1 MSKVVS
7 MRLKDDQFE
16 RLKRAARR
24 MGRTPSES
32 AARILDEAFRENE
45 FVWIEFRDSAS
56 GRQPYL
62 KGTRLPIWQIS
73 WIARGY
79 GNDVDKT
86 AEHFDLTK
94 HQVLAALGYASAYPG
109 EIEDAIADNQPSLE
123 ELKHLI
129 PWLEVT
135 TIRDDDEDPP

>member
-32 AARILDEAFRENE
+32 AARILEEALRQDE

-62 KGTRLPIWQIS
+62 KGTRLPIWQIA
-73 WIARGY
+73 WIAPGY
-79 GNDVDKT
+79 DNDVEKT

-94 HQVLAALGYASAYPG
+94 YQVIAALSYAAAFPS
-109 EIEDAIADNQPSLE
+109 EIEDAIADNHPTFE
-123 ELKHLI
+123 ELRRLI
-129 PWLEVT
+129 PWINVT
-135 TIRDDDEDPP
+135 TIRDDEDPP